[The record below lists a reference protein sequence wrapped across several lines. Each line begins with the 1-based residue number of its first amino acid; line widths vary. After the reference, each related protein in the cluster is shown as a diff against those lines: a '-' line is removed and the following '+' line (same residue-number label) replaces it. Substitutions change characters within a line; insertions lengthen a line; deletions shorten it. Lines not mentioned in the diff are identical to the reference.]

1 MTQIEQ
7 LTLTVGI
14 VDRGKGENMTAIARE
29 LGVRRATILLGL
41 GTANSEILDYLG
53 LGSTEKDI
61 LLSAVSAERAK
72 ELLAVIS
79 AEFDLAKIG
88 RGIAFS
94 VPIGSVGGERTLK
107 YLFGTSEQKEGK

>member
-53 LGSTEKDI
+53 LGETEKDVVLMGI
-61 LLSAVSAERAK
+61 PEALRER
-72 ELLAVIS
+72 LLAVVTERMQLDQPGDGILFCVPMT
-79 AEFDLAKIG
+79 AIG
-88 RGIAFS
+88 GLRAMGMLM
-94 VPIGSVGGERTLK
+94 GD
-107 YLFGTSEQKEGK
+107 KEGTR